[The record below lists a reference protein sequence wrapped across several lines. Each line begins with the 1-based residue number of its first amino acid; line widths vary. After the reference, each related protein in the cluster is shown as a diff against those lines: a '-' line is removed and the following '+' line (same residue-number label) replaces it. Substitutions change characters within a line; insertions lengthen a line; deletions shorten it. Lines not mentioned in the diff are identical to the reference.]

1 MLASTLKL
9 AAKVLLRR
17 KFFTG
22 ISLFG
27 ISFTLLVLMLAA
39 AQLDHIL
46 AHDPPESRG
55 DRILAINSTILL
67 GPAGDSAGGAG
78 YKVLDGFA
86 RDLPGAE
93 RMSIIL
99 RDGVVTSYR
108 DGVRTRSEIRRTDA
122 EFWKILDFRFLEGG
136 PFHDVDVREARFV
149 AVISERTRDRL
160 LPGGPAVGK
169 TLLLGDQRF
178 QVVGVV
184 PNVPRGRR
192 NARSDVWVPLS
203 TARETGWRD
212 NFLGSCVGLVLARSR
227 ADIPRIKEEMR
238 SRLERRFQSPDPK
251 RWTRLVAPIE
261 TVFEKMSRGLFDN
274 RDQQHSRPERLMAL
288 IALAALLFMLLPT
301 VNLVNLNVS
310 RILERASE
318 IGVRKAFGA
327 SSRTLVGQFL
337 IENILLTLIGGA
349 IGLVASL
356 LVLHALTSSGA
367 FPYGPLRLHLGLFL
381 QALAIALVFGVVSG
395 VYPAWRMSRLDPATA
410 LKGGER

>member
-9 AAKVLLRR
+9 AVKVLLRR

-39 AQLDHIL
+39 AQLDQIL
-46 AHDPPESRG
+46 AARPPESRRE
-55 DRILAINSTILL
+55 RILAISSTHMI
-67 GPAGDSAGGAG
+67 GPAGDSGSGAG
-78 YKVLDGFA
+78 YKVLDRFA

-99 RDGVVTSYR
+99 RDGSVRSYR
-108 DGVRTRSEIRRTDA
+108 KGVRTRSEIRRTDA
-122 EFWKILDFRFLEGG
+122 ELWKILDFQFLEGG
-136 PFHDVDVREARFV
+136 PFTETDVREARFV
-149 AVISERTRDRL
+149 AVINQRTRDRL
-160 LPGGPAVGK
+160 LGGGPALGK
-169 TLLLGDQRF
+169 TLQLGDQNF

-184 PNVPRGRR
+184 PDVPKGRR
-192 NARSDVWVPLS
+192 YATSDVWVPIT
-203 TARETGWRD
+203 TAKETGWRD
-212 NFLGSCVGLVLARSR
+212 DLLGSCIGLVLARSR
-227 ADIPRIKEEMR
+227 ADIPAIKEEMR
-238 SRLERRFQSPDPK
+238 SRLERRFESPDPK
-251 RWTRLVAPIE
+251 RWNRLVAPIE
-261 TVFEKMSRGLFDN
+261 SQFEKMARDLFDN
-274 RDQQHSRPERLMAL
+274 RNEQESHPERLWAL

-327 SSRTLVGQFL
+327 SSRTLVSQFL
-337 IENILLTLIGGA
+337 IENVLLTLIGGV

-356 LVLHALTSSGA
+356 LVLQALTSSGA

-381 QALAIALVFGVVSG
+381 QALAIALVFGVLSG
-395 VYPAWRMSRLDPATA
+395 VYPAWRMSRLNPAVA

>member
-9 AAKVLLRR
+9 AGKVLLRR

-39 AQLDHIL
+39 AQLDQIL
-46 AHDPPESRG
+46 AARPPESRS
-55 DRILAINSTILL
+55 DRILTITSAIML
-67 GPAGDSAGGAG
+67 GPAGDTASGAG
-78 YKVLDGFA
+78 YRVLDGFA

-93 RMSIIL
+93 RMSIML
-99 RDGVVTSYR
+99 RDGTVRSYR
-108 DGVRTRSEIRRTDA
+108 GGNRISSSIRRADA
-122 EFWKILDFRFLEGG
+122 ELWKILDFQFVEGG
-136 PFHDVDVREARFV
+136 PFTETDVREARFV
-149 AVISERTRDRL
+149 AVINERTRDRL

-169 TLLLGDQRF
+169 TLQLGDQNF

-184 PNVPRGRR
+184 PNVPAGRR
-192 NARSDVWVPLS
+192 NASSDIWVPIT

-212 NFLGSCVGLVLARSR
+212 QLLGSCIGLVLARSR
-227 ADIPRIKEEMR
+227 ADIPAIKEEMR

-261 TVFEKMSRGLFDN
+261 TTFEKMARDLFGN
-274 RDQQHSRPERLMAL
+274 RDEQESHPGRLWGA
-288 IALAALLFMLLPT
+288 IVLAAVLFMLLPT

-327 SSRTLVGQFL
+327 SSRTLVGQFV
-337 IENILLTLIGGA
+337 IENVLLTLIGGA

-356 LVLHALTSSGA
+356 LVLQALTSSGA

-381 QALAIALVFGVVSG
+381 QALAIALLFGVVSG
-395 VYPAWRMSRLDPATA
+395 VYPAWRMSRLNPAVA